1 MRLQKHNST
10 SKHLVV
16 LTALLFASKLPACA
30 QSAVPPPS
38 PSPSEASSSVQP
50 ADSASAPSS
59 APGAIEIDRVVAVVN
74 GELILESDVNE
85 ERRFAA
91 FQPYSNP
98 STTFSRADAINRLID
113 RTLILQ
119 QAGEQA
125 AAAISD
131 AALDADILELRKA
144 VLACKA
150 YHCETDAGWQTFLA
164 DHGFTEQEF
173 RGRWR
178 DRMET
183 LGFIEERFRMG
194 IRINPSEIADYY
206 QKSLLPEYAERNVTP
221 PKLDTIHDRI
231 EEILLQQQVGKLL
244 DDWLKTLR
252 ASGNVRMVKP
262 GEVAP

>member
-38 PSPSEASSSVQP
+38 PFPSEASSSVQP

-125 AAAISD
+125 AAESPP
-131 AALDADILELRKA
+131 AAGLSSP
-144 VLACKA
+144 
-150 YHCETDAGWQTFLA
+150 
-164 DHGFTEQEF
+164 
-173 RGRWR
+173 
-178 DRMET
+178 DR
-183 LGFIEERFRMG
+183 
-194 IRINPSEIADYY
+194 P
-206 QKSLLPEYAERNVTP
+206 
-221 PKLDTIHDRI
+221 
-231 EEILLQQQVGKLL
+231 
-244 DDWLKTLR
+244 
-252 ASGNVRMVKP
+252 VRMACGPHPASIATAASPVP
-262 GEVAP
+262 SAARERPDRSATPRPSSWCR